1 MSTHETVANYIDDVI
16 DIRIENINDLARYIE
31 EVAVPYTI
39 VFVDGATT
47 EERAHIYKDTANY
60 VAVTVDHD
68 KDGYFAVWTEYTIEP
83 DGELIVVNQGGNDLP
98 AAVDDIANY
107 LKN

>member
-1 MSTHETVANYIDDVI
+1 MSTQEMVVNYIDDVI
-16 DIRIENINDLARYIE
+16 DNNIENIRDLARYIE

-47 EERAHIYKDTANY
+47 QERAHIYKDTANY
-60 VAVTVDHD
+60 VEVTVDHD
-68 KDGYFAVWTEYTIEP
+68 KDDYFALWTEYTIEP
-83 DGELIVVNQGGNDLP
+83 DGELIAVNQGGNALP